1 MKRPPKRLNDT
12 CSQTN
17 VWKKMPFL
25 KSSIVAHAAGRR
37 LYFWR
42 IFRNVVATCQWKGS
56 SGSYTTINEYL
67 YLSRVTHLSIAMS
80 VQIG

>member
-1 MKRPPKRLNDT
+1 MKRPPERLNDT

-42 IFRNVVATCQWKGS
+42 IFRNVVAT
-56 SGSYTTINEYL
+56 YL